1 MMYKKQG
8 FLPRLLLRIYL
19 ILFSAVV
26 ILPMVWT
33 AYTSLKTNQEFFK
46 DPWALPAVPHF
57 QNYATAWDTAKI
69 GTYFVNSVLVTV
81 VVVVVVALLGAMT
94 AYAATRLRLKVGN
107 ALTSLYMVGMF
118 IPTVL
123 CVVPMFLQLQRIQL
137 LDNLFGLVLL
147 YIAVSMPFTVFVM
160 AGFFRTLQRELEE
173 AAFMDGCSYTRIFFS
188 ILLPLVRPGLATVS
202 IFNFLGVWNEYVL
215 AKTLIF
221 SMEKSTLPLG
231 LVRLMQAARYK
242 ADWGSLFAG
251 LTIIMIPT
259 VVIYVIFQNQ
269 ITSGLTVGAVKG

>member
-1 MMYKKQG
+1 MYKKQG

-26 ILPMVWT
+26 ILPMIWT

-57 QNYATAWDTAKI
+57 QNYVTAWDTAKI

-81 VVVVVVALLGAMT
+81 VVVLVVALLGAMT
-94 AYAATRLRLKVGN
+94 AYATTRLRLRVGN
-107 ALTSLYMVGMF
+107 ALNSFYMVGMF

-123 CVVPMFLQLQRIQL
+123 CVVPMFLQLQRINL

-173 AAFMDGCSYTRIFFS
+173 AAFMDGCGYLRIFFN

-221 SMEKSTLPLG
+221 TMEKNTLPLG
-231 LVRLMQAARYK
+231 LVQLMQAARYK